1 MKVFLILLLLA
12 TATPAMA
19 QYGYVRPK
27 GAVPIING
35 CNQNSGYPDCHPDRP
50 YMYQGQNPI
59 IVPYVPYMYQQ
70 RSAATTRH
78 Q

>member
-1 MKVFLILLLLA
+1 MRVFLTLLLLA

-27 GAVPIING
+27 GAVPTLDG
-35 CNQNSGYPDCHPDRP
+35 CNHDAGYPGCHTERT
-50 YMYQGQNPI
+50 YMLPGRNT
-59 IVPYVPYMYQQ
+59 VVVPYMYQY
-70 RSAATTRH
+70 RSAATPRH